1 MERGAGN
8 SKYQLISALN
18 KQNDLPWQ
26 WFFYYYFLKIYAF
39 ENYLTVLGM
48 KLSGGELV

>member
-1 MERGAGN
+1 MERRGREL
-8 SKYQLISALN
+8 KYQLISALN

-39 ENYLTVLGM
+39 ENYITVLGM
-48 KLSGGELV
+48 KLSGGGPA